1 MTLTVNWSRDW
12 LTDSLLTR
20 KIEKMKPILVVDDEA
35 IMRESLRDWLTDDGY
50 QVEIAE
56 DGEAALK
63 AIAKQDFGVAIV
75 DLMLP
80 GKNGIEVLREA
91 REKSPALKGIIITA
105 YASVPTAVEA
115 MKSGAVDYLSKPVQL
130 NHLEALIR
138 DALGPIQVEVKP
150 KAAAAPTKLE
160 PPAVVVAEP
169 AVVEEAIDEA
179 TGKIYLPPCQIAC
192 PVGEDI
198 QRTNA
203 MIALLPLDAE
213 EAHSQIIKIGDEIYK
228 KNPLFPICS
237 YICGLC
243 EKECNYKDRTGAI
256 RRKMLKRFVS
266 DYYLPYLE
274 TRSALPLPTLEK
286 VAVIGGGPGGLMC
299 AYMLGQRGYKVTV
312 LERSSWLG
320 GALRYIPQYRLPRR
334 IIDSTLNNLVRL
346 AHIEVRF
353 GVEMGE
359 GGNTLDS
366 LYHDGYKAVFVA
378 TGTHAPRPLTL
389 ERETVLG
396 ADLDGVISG
405 LYLLYDINQ
414 GKVPAQLYRQL
425 FRHRKV
431 IVVGGGNVAFDVAR
445 TARRLGGDVAM
456 VCLENEDKSSKD
468 GIPADVEEIEGA
480 TEEGIMIN
488 YSRGVEKIIGEG
500 GRFKAIKCPRC
511 TSVFDVQGFNPK
523 FDRNDVVYLEGDVLL
538 VTIGQGAERTFFR
551 QEGLLD
557 KDGRLDVDPLTLM
570 SQLQEGVFI
579 GGDVKRVG
587 FAAEAMRDG
596 IVAAESIDRYLRG
609 VDLRAGREKVY
620 EAAAFTQY
628 PESKPQPEVLWSPAE
643 ERLNFDTFEKGYSL
657 EEAVAEARRCLCCG
671 PCSSCK
677 ACVAMGLQT
686 EIAPIV
692 LESDLCS
699 GCGVCV
705 AVCPYG
711 ALGFS
716 RENGGLVAVVD
727 TIKCKRCGLCVSTC
741 PSGAITIND
750 SLAENIA
757 SSYLFL
763 S

>member
-1 MTLTVNWSRDW
+1 VTFYW
-12 LTDSLLTR
+12 LERL
-20 KIEKMKPILVVDDEA
+20 KKMKPILVVDDEA
-35 IMRESLRDWLTDDGY
+35 IMRESLRDWLADDGY

-56 DGEAALK
+56 DGDTALK
-63 AIAKQDFGVAIV
+63 AIDKQDFGVAIV

-91 REKSPALKGIIITA
+91 KARRPSLKGIIITA
-105 YASVPTAVEA
+105 YATVPTAVEA
-115 MKSGAVDYLSKPVQL
+115 MKEGAIDYLPKPVQL
-130 NHLEALIR
+130 NQLEALIR
-138 DALGPIQVEVKP
+138 DALGPVQVEVKP
-150 KAAAAPTKLE
+150 RAAAPAKAQ
-160 PPAVVVAEP
+160 PVVVVSAEP
-169 AVVEEAIDEA
+169 AQVEEVIDEA
-179 TGKIYLPPCQIAC
+179 TGKVYLPPCQIAC

-203 MIALLPLDAE
+203 MMALLPLNAKK
-213 EAHSQIIKIGDEIYK
+213 AHSQIIRIGDEIYK

-243 EKECNYKDRTGAI
+243 EKECNYKDHTGAI
-256 RRKMLKRFVS
+256 RRKMLKRFIS
-266 DYYLPYLE
+266 EYYLPYLE
-274 TRSALPLPTLEK
+274 TRPALPSPTLEK

-320 GALRYIPQYRLPRR
+320 GALRYIPQYRLPGR
-334 IIDSTLNNLVRL
+334 IINSTLNNLVRI
-346 AHIEVRF
+346 ANVEVRF
-353 GVEMGE
+353 GVEMGQD
-359 GGNTLDS
+359 GNTLDG
-366 LYHDGYKAVFVA
+366 LYRDGYQAVFVA

-389 ERETVLG
+389 ESETVLG

-425 FRHRKV
+425 FRHKKV

-468 GIPADVEEIEGA
+468 GIPADVDEIEGA
-480 TEEGIMIN
+480 VQEGIMIN
-488 YSRGVEKIIGEG
+488 YSRGVENIIGEE

-511 TSVFDVQGFNPK
+511 TSVFDTRGFNPK
-523 FDRNDVVYLEGDVLL
+523 FDRSDVVYLEGDVLL
-538 VTIGQGAERTFFR
+538 ITIGQAAERTLFR

-557 KDGRLDVDPLTLM
+557 ESGRLTVDPLTLM
-570 SQLQEGVFI
+570 SPLKEGVFI

-596 IVAAESIDRYLRG
+596 VIAAESIDRYLRG
-609 VDLRAGREKVY
+609 VDLKAGRQKDYE
-620 EAAAFTQY
+620 EAAFPQRAEY
-628 PESKPQPEVLWSPAE
+628 KPQPEVLWSPAE
-643 ERLNFDTFEKGYSL
+643 DRLNFETFEQGYSL

-677 ACVAMGLQT
+677 ACVAVGLQS
-686 EIAPIV
+686 ELAPIT
-692 LESDLCS
+692 LNQDLCS

-705 AVCPYG
+705 TVCPYD
-711 ALGFS
+711 ALS
-716 RENGGLVAVVD
+716 LVKTDGGRAALMD
-727 TIKCKRCGLCVSTC
+727 IIRCKRCGLCVSAC
-741 PSGAITIND
+741 PSGAVTIND
-750 SLAENIA
+750 SLTETIA
-757 SSYLFL
+757 RGYLFL

>member
-1 MTLTVNWSRDW
+1 
-12 LTDSLLTR
+12 
-20 KIEKMKPILVVDDEA
+20 MKPILVVDDEA
-35 IMRESLRDWLTDDGY
+35 IVRESLRDWLTDDGY
-50 QVEIAE
+50 QVEVAE

-63 AIAKQDFGVAIV
+63 AIAKQDFGVAIL

-91 REKSPALKGIIITA
+91 KEKKPYLKGIIITA

-115 MKSGAVDYLSKPVQL
+115 MKEGAVDYLPKPVQL

-138 DALGPIQVEVKP
+138 DALGPVQVEVRP
-150 KAAAAPTKLE
+150 KTAAPAEVKPLPVE
-160 PPAVVVAEP
+160 EVEP
-169 AVVEEAIDEA
+169 ARVEEAVDEA

-203 MIALLPLDAE
+203 MMALLPLNAE

-243 EKECNYKDRTGAI
+243 EQECNYKDHTGAI
-256 RRKMLKRFVS
+256 RRKMLKRFIS
-266 DYYLPYLE
+266 EYYLPYLE
-274 TRSALPLPTLEK
+274 TKPALPSPAGEK

-299 AYMLGQRGYKVTV
+299 AYMLGQMGYKVTL

-320 GALRYIPQYRLPRR
+320 GALRYIPQYRLPGKV
-334 IIDSTLNNLVRL
+334 INSTLNNLVRI
-346 AHIEVRF
+346 AHVELRF

-359 GGNTLDS
+359 NGNTLDS
-366 LYHDGYKAVFVA
+366 LYREGYRAVFVA

-389 ERETVLG
+389 EMETVLG

-425 FRHRKV
+425 FRHKKV

-445 TARRLGGDVAM
+445 TARRLGGDVSL
-456 VCLENEDKSSKD
+456 VCLENEDKSSGD

-480 TEEGIMIN
+480 VEESIMIN
-488 YSRGVEKIIGEG
+488 YSRGVEEIIGEE

-511 TSVFDVQGFNPK
+511 LSVFDEKGFNPK
-523 FDRNDVVYLEGDVLL
+523 FDRNDAIYLEGDVLL
-538 VTIGQGAERTFFR
+538 ITIGQGAERTLFR

-557 KDGRLDVDPLTLM
+557 ENGRLGVDQLTLM
-570 SQLQEGVFI
+570 SQLKDGVFI

-596 IVAAESIDRYLRG
+596 IIAAESIDRYLSG
-609 VDLRAGREKVY
+609 EDLKAGREKEY
-620 EAAAFTQY
+620 EDAAFPRLLKY
-628 PESKPQPEVLWSPAE
+628 KPQPEVLWSPAE
-643 ERLNFDTFEKGYSL
+643 DRLNFKPFEKGYSL

-677 ACVAMGLQT
+677 ACVAMGLQS
-686 EIAPIV
+686 EIPQIALSREV
-692 LESDLCS
+692 CS

-705 AVCPYG
+705 AVCPYD
-711 ALGFS
+711 AIKL
-716 RENGGLVAVVD
+716 EKTDGGRVAVID
-727 TIKCKRCGLCVSTC
+727 IIKCKRCGLCVSVC
-741 PSGAITIND
+741 PSGAVTIEDN
-750 SLAENIA
+750 LADIIA
-757 SSYLFL
+757 SAHTFL

>member
-1 MTLTVNWSRDW
+1 VTFYW
-12 LTDSLLTR
+12 LERL
-20 KIEKMKPILVVDDEA
+20 KKMKPILVVDDEA
-35 IMRESLRDWLTDDGY
+35 IMRESLRDWLADDGY

-56 DGEAALK
+56 DGDTALK
-63 AIAKQDFGVAIV
+63 AIDKQDFGVAIV

-91 REKSPALKGIIITA
+91 KARRPSLKGIIITA
-105 YASVPTAVEA
+105 YATVPTAVEA
-115 MKSGAVDYLSKPVQL
+115 MKEGAIDYLPKPVQL
-130 NHLEALIR
+130 NQLEALIR
-138 DALGPIQVEVKP
+138 DALGPVQVEVKP
-150 KAAAAPTKLE
+150 RAAAPAKAQ
-160 PPAVVVAEP
+160 PVVVVSAEP
-169 AVVEEAIDEA
+169 AQVEEVIDEA
-179 TGKIYLPPCQIAC
+179 TGKVYLPPCQIAC

-203 MIALLPLDAE
+203 MMALLPLNAKK
-213 EAHSQIIKIGDEIYK
+213 AHSQIIRIGDEIYK

-243 EKECNYKDRTGAI
+243 EKECNYKDHTGAI
-256 RRKMLKRFVS
+256 RRKMLKRFIS
-266 DYYLPYLE
+266 EYYLPYLE
-274 TRSALPLPTLEK
+274 TRPALPSPTLEK

-320 GALRYIPQYRLPRR
+320 GALRYIPQYRLPGR
-334 IIDSTLNNLVRL
+334 IINSTLNNLVRI
-346 AHIEVRF
+346 ANVEVRF
-353 GVEMGE
+353 GVEMGQD
-359 GGNTLDS
+359 GNTLDG
-366 LYHDGYKAVFVA
+366 LYRDGYQAVFVA

-389 ERETVLG
+389 ESETVLG

-425 FRHRKV
+425 FRHKKV

-468 GIPADVEEIEGA
+468 GIPADVDEIEGA
-480 TEEGIMIN
+480 VQEGIMIN
-488 YSRGVEKIIGEG
+488 YSRGVENIIGEE

-511 TSVFDVQGFNPK
+511 TSVFDTRGFNPK
-523 FDRNDVVYLEGDVLL
+523 FDRSDVVYLEGDVLL
-538 VTIGQGAERTFFR
+538 ITIGQAAERTFFR

-557 KDGRLDVDPLTLM
+557 ESGRLTVDPLTLM
-570 SQLQEGVFI
+570 SPLKEGVFI

-596 IVAAESIDRYLRG
+596 VIAAESIDRYLRG
-609 VDLRAGREKVY
+609 VDLKAGRQKDYE
-620 EAAAFTQY
+620 EAAFPQRAEY
-628 PESKPQPEVLWSPAE
+628 KPQPEVLWSPAE
-643 ERLNFDTFEKGYSL
+643 DRLNFETFEQGYSL

-677 ACVAMGLQT
+677 ACVAMGLQS
-686 EIAPIV
+686 ELAPIT
-692 LESDLCS
+692 LNQDLCS

-705 AVCPYG
+705 TVCPYD
-711 ALGFS
+711 ALS
-716 RENGGLVAVVD
+716 LVKTDGGRAALMD
-727 TIKCKRCGLCVSTC
+727 IIRCKRCGLCVSAC
-741 PSGAITIND
+741 PSGAVTIND
-750 SLAENIA
+750 SLTETIA
-757 SSYLFL
+757 RGYLFL

>member
-1 MTLTVNWSRDW
+1 
-12 LTDSLLTR
+12 
-20 KIEKMKPILVVDDEA
+20 MKPILVVDDEA
-35 IMRESLRDWLTDDGY
+35 IMRESLRDWLADDGY

-56 DGEAALK
+56 DGDAALA
-63 AIAKQDFGVAIV
+63 AIDKQDFGVAIV

-91 REKSPALKGIIITA
+91 KARRPSLKGIIITA

-115 MKSGAVDYLSKPVQL
+115 MKEGAIDYLPKPVQL
-130 NHLEALIR
+130 NQLEALIR
-138 DALGPIQVEVKP
+138 DALGPVQVEVKP
-150 KAAAAPTKLE
+150 RAAIAPARLE
-160 PPAVVVAEP
+160 PVVVAAEEP
-169 AVVEEAIDEA
+169 ARVEEAIDEA
-179 TGKIYLPPCQIAC
+179 TGKVYLPPCQIAC

-203 MIALLPLDAE
+203 MMALLPLEAE
-213 EAHSQIIKIGDEIYK
+213 EAHGQIIKIGDEIYR

-243 EKECNYKDRTGAI
+243 EKECNYKDHTGAI
-256 RRKMLKRFVS
+256 RRKMLKRFIS

-274 TRSALPLPTLEK
+274 TRPVLPPPTLEK

-320 GALRYIPQYRLPRR
+320 GALRYIPQYRLPAR
-334 IIDSTLNNLVRL
+334 IINSTLNNLVRI
-346 AHIEVRF
+346 ANIEVRF
-353 GVEMGE
+353 GVEMGQD
-359 GGNTLDS
+359 GNTLDS
-366 LYHDGYKAVFVA
+366 LYRDGYQAVFIA

-389 ERETVLG
+389 EQETVLG

-425 FRHRKV
+425 FRHKKV

-445 TARRLGGDVAM
+445 TARRLGGDVAL
-456 VCLENEDKSSKD
+456 VCLENADKSSKD

-480 TEEGIMIN
+480 TQEGIMIN
-488 YSRGVEKIIGEG
+488 YSRGVENIIGEE

-511 TSVFDVQGFNPK
+511 SSVFDEKGFNPK
-523 FDRNDVVYLEGDVLL
+523 FDRSDVVYLEGDVLL
-538 VTIGQGAERTFFR
+538 ITIGQAAERSFFR

-557 KDGRLDVDPLTLM
+557 KNGRLVVDPLTLM
-570 SQLQEGVFI
+570 SPLKEGVFI

-596 IVAAESIDRYLRG
+596 VIAAESIGRYLRG
-609 VDLRAGREKVY
+609 GDLKAGRGKEYEK
-620 EAAAFTQY
+620 AAFPKRQEY
-628 PESKPQPEVLWSPAE
+628 KPQPEILWSPAE
-643 ERLNFDTFEKGYSL
+643 ERLNFEPFEQGYSL

-677 ACVAMGLQT
+677 ACVVMGLQS
-686 EIAPIV
+686 ELPPIT
-692 LESDLCS
+692 LDQDLCS

-705 AVCPYG
+705 TVCPFD
-711 ALGFS
+711 AL
-716 RENGGLVAVVD
+716 RLVKADGGRVAVMD
-727 TIKCKRCGLCVSTC
+727 TIRCKRGGLCVSSC
-741 PSGAITIND
+741 PSGAVKIDD
-750 SLAENIA
+750 SLAETIA
-757 SSYLFL
+757 RGYLFL

>member
-1 MTLTVNWSRDW
+1 
-12 LTDSLLTR
+12 
-20 KIEKMKPILVVDDEA
+20 
-35 IMRESLRDWLTDDGY
+35 
-50 QVEIAE
+50 
-56 DGEAALK
+56 
-63 AIAKQDFGVAIV
+63 
-75 DLMLP
+75 
-80 GKNGIEVLREA
+80 
-91 REKSPALKGIIITA
+91 
-105 YASVPTAVEA
+105 
-115 MKSGAVDYLSKPVQL
+115 
-130 NHLEALIR
+130 
-138 DALGPIQVEVKP
+138 
-150 KAAAAPTKLE
+150 
-160 PPAVVVAEP
+160 
-169 AVVEEAIDEA
+169 
-179 TGKIYLPPCQIAC
+179 
-192 PVGEDI
+192 
-198 QRTNA
+198 
-203 MIALLPLDAE
+203 
-213 EAHSQIIKIGDEIYK
+213 
-228 KNPLFPICS
+228 
-237 YICGLC
+237 
-243 EKECNYKDRTGAI
+243 
-256 RRKMLKRFVS
+256 
-266 DYYLPYLE
+266 
-274 TRSALPLPTLEK
+274 
-286 VAVIGGGPGGLMC
+286 
-299 AYMLGQRGYKVTV
+299 
-312 LERSSWLG
+312 
-320 GALRYIPQYRLPRR
+320 
-334 IIDSTLNNLVRL
+334 LNNLVRL

-366 LYHDGYKAVFVA
+366 LYRDGYKAVFVA

-445 TARRLGGDVAM
+445 TARRLGGDVAV

-551 QEGLLD
+551 REGLLD

-596 IVAAESIDRYLRG
+596 IVAAESIGRYLRG

-677 ACVAMGLQT
+677 ACVAMGLQS

-692 LESDLCS
+692 LKSDLCS

-711 ALGFS
+711 AMELS
-716 RENGGLVAVVD
+716 RENGGLVAVMD

-750 SLAENIA
+750 SLAESIA

-763 S
+763 A

>member
-1 MTLTVNWSRDW
+1 
-12 LTDSLLTR
+12 
-20 KIEKMKPILVVDDEA
+20 MKPILVVDDEA
-35 IMRESLRDWLTDDGY
+35 VMRESLRDWLTDDGY

-56 DGEAALK
+56 DGNAALK
-63 AIAKQDFGVAIV
+63 AIAQQDFGVAIV

-91 REKSPALKGIIITA
+91 KKKRPYLKGIIITA

-115 MKSGAVDYLSKPVQL
+115 MKEGAVDYLPKPVQL
-130 NHLEALIR
+130 NQLEALIR
-138 DALGPIQVEVKP
+138 DALGPVQVEVKP
-150 KAAAAPTKLE
+150 KAAVAPAKAK
-160 PPAVVVAEP
+160 PAVVVAEEL
-169 AVVEEAIDEA
+169 AQVEEAIDKA
-179 TGKIYLPPCQIAC
+179 TGKVYLPPCQIAC

-203 MIALLPLDAE
+203 MMSMLPLDVK
-213 EAHSQIIKIGDEIYK
+213 EAHSQIIKIGDEIYR

-243 EKECNYKDRTGAI
+243 EKECNYKDHTGAI
-256 RRKMLKRFVS
+256 RRKMLKRFIS
-266 DYYLPYLE
+266 EYYLPYLE
-274 TRSALPLPTLEK
+274 TKPALPSPTGEK

-299 AYMLGQRGYKVTV
+299 AYMLGQEGYKVTV

-320 GALRYIPQYRLPRR
+320 GALRYIPQYRLPGQV
-334 IIDSTLNNLVRL
+334 INSTLNNLVRI
-346 AHIEVRF
+346 ANVEVRF

-359 GGNTLDS
+359 NGNTLDN
-366 LYHDGYKAVFVA
+366 LYRDGNKAVFVA

-425 FRHRKV
+425 FRHKKV

-445 TARRLGGDVAM
+445 TAQRLGGDVTM
-456 VCLENEDKSSKD
+456 VCLENEDKSSRD

-480 TEEGIMIN
+480 VQEGIMIN
-488 YSRGVEKIIGEG
+488 YSRGVEKIIGED

-511 TSVFDVQGFNPK
+511 TSVFDEKGFNPK
-523 FDRNDVVYLEGDVLL
+523 FDRSDAVYLEGDVLL
-538 VTIGQGAERTFFR
+538 ITIGQGAERTFFR

-557 KDGRLDVDPLTLM
+557 ENGRLEVDQLTLM
-570 SQLQEGVFI
+570 SQLKKGVFI

-596 IVAAESIDRYLRG
+596 VIAAESIDRYLRG
-609 VDLRAGREKVY
+609 GDLKAGRGKEY
-620 EAAAFTQY
+620 EDAAFPRRQEY
-628 PESKPQPEVLWSPAE
+628 KPQPEVLWSPAE
-643 ERLNFDTFEKGYSL
+643 DRLNFAPFEKGYNL

-677 ACVAMGLQT
+677 ACVAMGLQS
-686 EIAPIV
+686 EIPPIT
-692 LESDLCS
+692 LNQDLCS

-705 AVCPYG
+705 TVCPYD
-711 ALGFS
+711 ALRLEKS
-716 RENGGLVAVVD
+716 DGGRVAVMD
-727 TIKCKRCGLCVSTC
+727 TVKCKRCGLCVSTC
-741 PSGAITIND
+741 PSGAVTIDD

-757 SSYLFL
+757 SGYLFL

>member
-1 MTLTVNWSRDW
+1 VTFYW
-12 LTDSLLTR
+12 LERL
-20 KIEKMKPILVVDDEA
+20 KKMKPILVVDDEA
-35 IMRESLRDWLTDDGY
+35 IMRESLRDWLADDGY

-56 DGEAALK
+56 DGDTALK
-63 AIAKQDFGVAIV
+63 AIDKQDFGVAIV

-91 REKSPALKGIIITA
+91 KARRPSLKGIIITA
-105 YASVPTAVEA
+105 YATVPTAVEA
-115 MKSGAVDYLSKPVQL
+115 MKEGAIDYLPKPVQL
-130 NHLEALIR
+130 NQLEALIR
-138 DALGPIQVEVKP
+138 DALGPVQVEVKP
-150 KAAAAPTKLE
+150 RAAAPAKAQ
-160 PPAVVVAEP
+160 PVVVVSAEP
-169 AVVEEAIDEA
+169 AQVEEVIDEA
-179 TGKIYLPPCQIAC
+179 TGKVYLPPCQIAC

-203 MIALLPLDAE
+203 MMALLPLNAKK
-213 EAHSQIIKIGDEIYK
+213 AHSQIIRIGDEIYK

-243 EKECNYKDRTGAI
+243 EKECNYKDHTGAI
-256 RRKMLKRFVS
+256 RRKMLKRFIS
-266 DYYLPYLE
+266 EYYLPYLE
-274 TRSALPLPTLEK
+274 TRPALPSPTLEK

-320 GALRYIPQYRLPRR
+320 GALRYIPQYRLPGR
-334 IIDSTLNNLVRL
+334 IINSTLNNLVRI
-346 AHIEVRF
+346 ANVEVRF
-353 GVEMGE
+353 GVEMGQD
-359 GGNTLDS
+359 GNTLDG
-366 LYHDGYKAVFVA
+366 LYRDGYRAVFVA

-389 ERETVLG
+389 ESETVLG

-425 FRHRKV
+425 FRHKKV

-468 GIPADVEEIEGA
+468 GIPADVDEIEGA
-480 TEEGIMIN
+480 VQEGIMIN
-488 YSRGVEKIIGEG
+488 YSRGVENIIGEE

-511 TSVFDVQGFNPK
+511 TSVFDTRGFNPK
-523 FDRNDVVYLEGDVLL
+523 FDRSDVVYLEGDVLL
-538 VTIGQGAERTFFR
+538 ITIGQAAERTFFR

-557 KDGRLDVDPLTLM
+557 ESGRLTVDPLTLM
-570 SQLQEGVFI
+570 SPLKEGVFI

-596 IVAAESIDRYLRG
+596 VIAAESIDRYLRG
-609 VDLRAGREKVY
+609 VDLKAGRQKDYE
-620 EAAAFTQY
+620 EAAFPQRAEY
-628 PESKPQPEVLWSPAE
+628 KPQPEVLWSPAE
-643 ERLNFDTFEKGYSL
+643 DRLNFETFEQGYSL

-677 ACVAMGLQT
+677 ACVAVGLQS
-686 EIAPIV
+686 ELAPIT
-692 LESDLCS
+692 LNQDLCS

-705 AVCPYG
+705 TVCPYD
-711 ALGFS
+711 ALS
-716 RENGGLVAVVD
+716 LVKTDGGRAALMD
-727 TIKCKRCGLCVSTC
+727 IIRCKRCGLCVSAC
-741 PSGAITIND
+741 PSGAVTIND
-750 SLAENIA
+750 SLAETIA
-757 SSYLFL
+757 RGYLFL

>member
-1 MTLTVNWSRDW
+1 VTFYW
-12 LTDSLLTR
+12 LERL
-20 KIEKMKPILVVDDEA
+20 KKMKPILVVDDEA
-35 IMRESLRDWLTDDGY
+35 IMRESLRDWLADDGY

-56 DGEAALK
+56 DGDTALK
-63 AIAKQDFGVAIV
+63 AIDKQDFGVAIV

-91 REKSPALKGIIITA
+91 KARRPSLKGIIITA
-105 YASVPTAVEA
+105 YATVPTAVEA
-115 MKSGAVDYLSKPVQL
+115 MKEGAIDYLPKPVQL
-130 NHLEALIR
+130 NQLEALIR
-138 DALGPIQVEVKP
+138 DALGPVQVEVKP
-150 KAAAAPTKLE
+150 RAAAPAKAQ
-160 PPAVVVAEP
+160 PVVVVSAEP
-169 AVVEEAIDEA
+169 AQVEEVIDEA
-179 TGKIYLPPCQIAC
+179 TGKVYLPPCQIAC

-203 MIALLPLDAE
+203 MMALLPLNAKK
-213 EAHSQIIKIGDEIYK
+213 AHSQIIRIGDEIYK

-243 EKECNYKDRTGAI
+243 EKECNYKDHTGAI
-256 RRKMLKRFVS
+256 RRKMLKRFIS
-266 DYYLPYLE
+266 EYYLPYLE
-274 TRSALPLPTLEK
+274 TRPALPSPTLEK

-320 GALRYIPQYRLPRR
+320 GALRYIPQYRLPGR
-334 IIDSTLNNLVRL
+334 IINSTLNNLVRI
-346 AHIEVRF
+346 ANVEVRF
-353 GVEMGE
+353 GVEMGQD
-359 GGNTLDS
+359 GNTLDG
-366 LYHDGYKAVFVA
+366 LYRDGYQAVFVA

-389 ERETVLG
+389 ESETVLG

-425 FRHRKV
+425 FRHKKV

-468 GIPADVEEIEGA
+468 GIPADVDEIEGA
-480 TEEGIMIN
+480 VQEGIMIN
-488 YSRGVEKIIGEG
+488 YSRGVENIIGEE

-511 TSVFDVQGFNPK
+511 TSVFDTRGFNPK
-523 FDRNDVVYLEGDVLL
+523 FDRSDVVYLEGDVLL
-538 VTIGQGAERTFFR
+538 ITIGQAAERTFFR

-557 KDGRLDVDPLTLM
+557 ESGRLTVDPLTLM
-570 SQLQEGVFI
+570 SPLKEGVFI

-596 IVAAESIDRYLRG
+596 VIAAESIDRYLRG
-609 VDLRAGREKVY
+609 VDLKAGRQKDYE
-620 EAAAFTQY
+620 EAAFPQRAEY
-628 PESKPQPEVLWSPAE
+628 KPQPEVLWSPAE
-643 ERLNFDTFEKGYSL
+643 DRLNFETFEQGYSL

-677 ACVAMGLQT
+677 ACVAVGLQS
-686 EIAPIV
+686 ELAPIT
-692 LESDLCS
+692 LNQDLCS

-705 AVCPYG
+705 TVCPYD
-711 ALGFS
+711 ALS
-716 RENGGLVAVVD
+716 LVKTDGGRAALMD
-727 TIKCKRCGLCVSTC
+727 IIRCKRCGLCVSAC
-741 PSGAITIND
+741 PSGAVTIND
-750 SLAENIA
+750 SLTETIA
-757 SSYLFL
+757 RGYLFL

>member
-1 MTLTVNWSRDW
+1 
-12 LTDSLLTR
+12 
-20 KIEKMKPILVVDDEA
+20 MKPILIVDDEA
-35 IMRESLRDWLTDDGY
+35 IMRESLRDWLTDGGY
-50 QVEIAE
+50 QVETAG

-63 AIAKQDFGVAIV
+63 AIARQDFGVAIL

-91 REKSPALKGIIITA
+91 KEKRPYLKGIIITA

-115 MKSGAVDYLSKPVQL
+115 MKEGAVDYLPKPVKL
-130 NHLEALIR
+130 NELEALIR
-138 DALGPIQVEVKP
+138 DALGPVQVEVKP
-150 KAAAAPTKLE
+150 KAAVAPAKVEL
-160 PPAVVVAEP
+160 P
-169 AVVEEAIDEA
+169 VVEEEEDLARVEEVIDEA
-179 TGKIYLPPCQIAC
+179 TGKVYLPPCQIAC
-192 PVGEDI
+192 PIGEDI

-203 MIALLPLDAE
+203 MIALLPLDVE

-228 KNPLFPICS
+228 KNPLFPVCS

-243 EKECNYKDRTGAI
+243 EKECNYKDHTGAV
-256 RRKMLKRFVS
+256 RRKMLKRFIS
-266 DYYLPYLE
+266 EYYLPYLE
-274 TRSALPLPTLEK
+274 SKPAFPYPTREK

-299 AYMLGQRGYKVTV
+299 AYKLGQMGYKVTI

-320 GALRYIPQYRLPRR
+320 GALRYIPQYRLPGKV
-334 IIDSTLNNLVRL
+334 INSTLNNLVRI

-359 GGNTLDS
+359 NGNTLDN
-366 LYHDGYKAVFVA
+366 LYRDGYKAVFVA

-389 ERETVLG
+389 ERETVVG

-425 FRHRKV
+425 FRHKKV

-456 VCLENEDKSSKD
+456 VCLENADKSSKD

-480 TEEGIMIN
+480 VQEGIMIN
-488 YSRGVEKIIGEG
+488 YSRGVENIIGDE

-511 TSVFDVQGFNPK
+511 LSVFDEKGFNPK
-523 FDRNDVVYLEGDVLL
+523 FDRNDAVYLEGDVLL
-538 VTIGQGAERTFFR
+538 ITIGQGAERTFFR

-557 KDGRLDVDPLTLM
+557 ENGRLDVDQLTLM
-570 SQLQEGVFI
+570 SQLKKGVFI

-609 VDLRAGREKVY
+609 SDLKAGREKEY
-620 EAAAFTQY
+620 EDAAFPKRLEY
-628 PESKPQPEVLWSPAE
+628 KPQPEVLWSAVE
-643 ERLNFDTFEKGYSL
+643 DRLNFEPFEKGYSL

-671 PCSSCK
+671 PCQSCK
-677 ACVAMGLQT
+677 ACVLLGLQS
-686 EIAPIV
+686 EIPQIAV
-692 LESDLCS
+692 NQDLCS

-705 AVCPYG
+705 AVCPFD
-711 ALGFS
+711 ALQ
-716 RENGGLVAVVD
+716 LVKSDSGRVAD
-727 TIKCKRCGLCVSTC
+727 IDSLKCKRCGLCASAC
-741 PSGAITIND
+741 PAGAVIIKDN
-750 SLAENIA
+750 LAETIA
-757 SSYLFL
+757 NAYIFL